1 MYKHR
6 KQIYKSKREL
16 LLALI
21 QLAYL
26 EKKEQCKSR
35 SFYYEQI
42 ETKKFYE
49 CKFQFENNEIVS
61 FSEKESETAF
71 GEVDYTPSKPKK
83 YRLRSYEHY
92 DNFGIG
98 YDTRDQVIEELK
110 QHEGQ
115 RYTLEVDN
123 NENRIFVKYENGYL
137 ICDEKKYK
145 I

>member
-1 MYKHR
+1 MFKHR
-6 KQIYKSKREL
+6 KLIYKSKREL

-35 SFYYEQI
+35 SFYYEEI

-61 FSEKESETAF
+61 FAENESETAF

-92 DNFGIG
+92 DNFGTG
-98 YDTRDQVIEELK
+98 YDSREQVIAELK
-110 QHEGQ
+110 QHEGD

-123 NENRIFVKYENGYL
+123 NGNRIFVKYENGYL
-137 ICDEKKYK
+137 ICEEKKYK